1 MSEPDR
7 DPAPASDDDEGGA
20 IDPVVVDFWQ
30 WFTGVAPQLAKP
42 QPPEGLID
50 ELTVRVQ
57 EDLGVPGWEIG
68 PDPAGAPR
76 MFALSPEGDPEL
88 LAVTGAVVDA
98 APALP
103 GWAFYAARPAR
114 PGAPLRF
121 TMGDVDVDAS
131 GWRFVCLAAPEG
143 GEDETGIVVEQPGLE
158 KRLKREDDRLAAA
171 VICLDGLI
179 GEGRRLETFSEVYA
193 VPRMRPEEA
202 ALARPI
208 AELPAALDEDP
219 DDATSDET

>member
-1 MSEPDR
+1 MSASDH
-7 DPAPASDDDEGGA
+7 DPAATDDDQE
-20 IDPVVVDFWQ
+20 IDPIIVDFWA
-30 WFTGVAPQLAKP
+30 WFSRVASQLAKP

-57 EDLGVPGWEIG
+57 QDLGVPGWEIG
-68 PDPAGAPR
+68 PDPAGAPC

-88 LAVTGAVVDA
+88 LAVTGAVVDT
-98 APALP
+98 APALT

-121 TMGDVDVDAS
+121 TMGDVDIDAS
-131 GWRFVCLAAPEG
+131 GWRFVCLASPEG

-158 KRLKREDDRLAAA
+158 RRLKREEDRLAAA

-208 AELPAALDEDP
+208 GELPMALEEDP
-219 DDATSDET
+219 DDAVSDDEA

>member
-1 MSEPDR
+1 MSQSDR
-7 DPAPASDDDEGGA
+7 PNDPETDATVDASDD
-20 IDPVVVDFWQ
+20 VVVADFWK
-30 WFTGVAPQLAKP
+30 WFTTVAPKLATP
-42 QPPEGLID
+42 QPPEALID

-57 EDLGVPGWEIG
+57 DDLGVPGWEIG
-68 PDPAGAPR
+68 PDPGGASR
-76 MFALSPEGDPEL
+76 MLALSPEGDPEL
-88 LAVTGAVVDA
+88 LAVTGAIVDA
-98 APALP
+98 APTLA
-103 GWAFYAARPAR
+103 GWAFYAARPPR

-143 GEDETGIVVEQPGLE
+143 GEDETGIVIEQPGLE
-158 KRLKREDDRLAAA
+158 RRLKREDDRLAAA

-193 VPRMRPEEA
+193 VPRMRPDEA

-208 AELPAALDEDP
+208 AELQAALDEDP
-219 DDATSDET
+219 NDDDDT